1 MTKTELVKDMKQ
13 SQKGASFITVTGLAA
28 YLGRSDKTKVKNIYL
43 RDLEKIGNTYFIPD
57 VAEAILKK
65 RQWNE

>member
-1 MTKTELVKDMKQ
+1 MTKTELIKDMKQ
-13 SQKGASFITVTGLAA
+13 SQKGASFITVTALAG

-57 VAEAILKK
+57 VAEEILK
-65 RQWNE
+65 RRSWNE